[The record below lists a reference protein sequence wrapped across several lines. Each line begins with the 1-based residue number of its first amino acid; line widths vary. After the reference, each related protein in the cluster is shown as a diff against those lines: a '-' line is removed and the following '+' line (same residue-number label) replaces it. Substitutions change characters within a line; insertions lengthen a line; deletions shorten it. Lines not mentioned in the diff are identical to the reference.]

1 MMLFFLFLVFGLLS
15 CTSSQ
20 IYWQY
25 HFINIRKNWTEAQSF
40 CRAMYTDL
48 ATVNN
53 RDEMNSLLNNISDV
67 SQDMYIGLYR
77 SQVFKWHWSLTDGFF
92 NGSDSVFEN
101 WKPGISDGNHE
112 GCAVMQNS
120 GQWINDSC
128 DSKRQFVCF
137 NATASKKYILI
148 EESKSWREAQEY
160 CRTFHTDLAC
170 PRDSSENQD
179 VKNIGK
185 KEVWIGLFKDS
196 WSWSDR
202 SNTSF
207 RFWNSSVSK
216 GQDCASVM
224 VNQSGR
230 WNEVPCNVSLPFKCH
245 GDLKSQPTTEPVTL
259 PADGQNLNTSS
270 SALSSS
276 PPATQHIPPQNTTER
291 QNTYTQPTQTL
302 QTFTINTTVAEQDSL
317 ILVYENLTWMEAV
330 SYCRKHHVDLV
341 SIHSQEPQ
349 DRTARKATQASTSYV
364 WMGLRYTCDFNF
376 WFWIN
381 NRETGC
387 YQNWAPG
394 HGPHGFEQCGLSG
407 AMESTGEHRWVGRP
421 GSEKLNFI
429 CYTCANSCASDV
441 TIENK
446 NTGCV

>member
-1 MMLFFLFLVFGLLS
+1 MCFKAFYRQVKAHEHNTLFQCDISIGLLS

-137 NATASKKYILI
+137 N
-148 EESKSWREAQEY
+148 
-160 CRTFHTDLAC
+160 
-170 PRDSSENQD
+170 
-179 VKNIGK
+179 
-185 KEVWIGLFKDS
+185 
-196 WSWSDR
+196 
-202 SNTSF
+202 
-207 RFWNSSVSK
+207 
-216 GQDCASVM
+216 
-224 VNQSGR
+224 
-230 WNEVPCNVSLPFKCH
+230 
-245 GDLKSQPTTEPVTL
+245 
-259 PADGQNLNTSS
+259 
-270 SALSSS
+270 
-276 PPATQHIPPQNTTER
+276 
-291 QNTYTQPTQTL
+291 
-302 QTFTINTTVAEQDSL
+302 DSL

>member
-1 MMLFFLFLVFGLLS
+1 MMLFFLFILFGVLS

-20 IYWQY
+20 MYREY
-25 HFINIRKNWTEAQSF
+25 HFINVNKNWTEAQSF
-40 CRAMYTDL
+40 CQAMYTDL

-53 RDEMNSLLNNISDV
+53 RDEMNSLHKNISDV

-77 SQVFKWHWSLTDGFF
+77 SQVFKWHCSVTDGFF
-92 NGSDSVFEN
+92 SGGGSVFEN
-101 WKPGISDGNHE
+101 WKPTISDGNHE
-112 GCAVMQNS
+112 GCAVMENN
-120 GQWINDSC
+120 GKWINDSC
-128 DSKRQFVCF
+128 DSQRQFVCF
-137 NATASKKYILI
+137 NATATEKYILI
-148 EESKSWREAQEY
+148 EENKSWREAQEY

-170 PRDSSENQD
+170 PKVSSENQD
-179 VKNIGK
+179 IKNTAK

-196 WSWSDR
+196 WSWSNQ

-207 RFWNSSVSK
+207 RFWNSSQSNSVSK
-216 GQDCASVM
+216 GLDCASVM

-230 WNEVPCNVSLPFKCH
+230 WNEVSCNVSLPFICH

-259 PADGQNLNTSS
+259 PAGGQNLNTSP
-270 SALSSS
+270 SAPSY
-276 PPATQHIPPQNTTER
+276 N
-291 QNTYTQPTQTL
+291 
-302 QTFTINTTVAEQDSL
+302 L
-317 ILVYENLTWMEAV
+317 ILVKENLTWMEAV

-349 DRTARKATQASTSYV
+349 DRTARKATESNTSYV
-364 WMGLRYTCDFNF
+364 WMGLRYTCNFHF

-381 NRETGC
+381 NREMGC

-394 HGPHGFEQCGLSG
+394 HGPHGFEECGLSG
-407 AMESTGEHRWVGRP
+407 AMESTGGHRWVGRP
-421 GSEKLNFI
+421 GSDKLNFI
-429 CYTCANSCASDV
+429 CYTCANSCASGV